1 MAPVPSS
8 QLGAQPAAPSA
19 QPAAPPSQPGEAPA
33 QPGAAPAQPG
43 AASAMFPEGEC
54 DLQSAVRPS
63 DRFVV
68 TVHTGDRQAWSGGAS
83 ESHVFAQFRDAAG
96 RDSPFFS
103 LPYLSS
109 TRPGS
114 VDFYILPHVS
124 GLGAI
129 ATLLLRRR
137 GRQDGDAWL
146 VDAVGVTDR
155 RLRRRHVFPVHRWL
169 EAGFQMRLD
178 EFDCRLPQ
186 DVLDR
191 EMVTQRARE
200 LVDRRALYEYAQ
212 IFKEGPVQLYYEDD
226 DLPFEEC
233 PSFIELDELTDEI
246 NEMMVLQSPT
256 FCTHEKWSSFLELQK
271 ACANTL
277 GLPTAALHWT
287 TDIWFGL
294 QRVQGVNAKLITLCT
309 TIPRN
314 FGVSASMVNPFLEGL
329 TLGEALAAN
338 RIFIVDLHILEGILP
353 EERVRPTDYLKQLC
367 APIALFYLNKHNVLL
382 PIAIQLYQYSGKR
395 NPVFLPSDP
404 ANLWLLAKMYF
415 NCSEAQHHT
424 VLTHM
429 GLGRLLME
437 GVAVCT
443 QRNLSPSHPLHRL
456 LAPHFRHLMITN
468 AVTVEELLE
477 PGMWMYEFMMLKGA
491 GVQEL
496 MRRGKASWRL
506 DLDGVVP
513 RQVAARGVSEP
524 SVLPHYPYRDD
535 ATALHA
541 AIERYVRACLEPYY
555 TDETRVAGDW
565 ELLQWRREL
574 VRPAQKGGLGLR
586 GVPGDMVAG
595 FTTLDHVVETATAFI
610 STVTVGHAA
619 ATLGLY
625 EEAGFVPG
633 YPLMLHGLPP
643 RSKEQTPSTAELLE
657 RLPGRCHTWFIM
669 LLWKLFSSPRAP
681 RLADPRHRWL
691 LDPASTEAAARLRKE
706 LEELSRKIARRNATV
721 PFPYQW
727 LDPRLSLPNCVP
739 RAVVSKKADY

>member
-1 MAPVPSS
+1 MLDMSRVPVKSKQPPPPRALKLPTISAAAMQALANRATMVSVDEVVFPHAPPVD
-8 QLGAQPAAPSA
+8 GARGQPRYPPLSPAAYLRGVTA
-19 QPAAPPSQPGEAPA
+19 IATYRAYFF
-33 QPGAAPAQPG
+33 PGAAIQWL
-43 AASAMFPEGEC
+43 SYVLW
-54 DLQSAVRPS
+54 LQ
-63 DRFVV
+63 
-68 TVHTGDRQAWSGGAS
+68 GQAG
-83 ESHVFAQFRDAAG
+83 
-96 RDSPFFS
+96 
-103 LPYLSS
+103 
-109 TRPGS
+109 
-114 VDFYILPHVS
+114 
-124 GLGAI
+124 
-129 ATLLLRRR
+129 
-137 GRQDGDAWL
+137 
-146 VDAVGVTDR
+146 
-155 RLRRRHVFPVHRWL
+155 
-169 EAGFQMRLD
+169 
-178 EFDCRLPQ
+178 
-186 DVLDR
+186 
-191 EMVTQRARE
+191 
-200 LVDRRALYEYAQ
+200 
-212 IFKEGPVQLYYEDD
+212 
-226 DLPFEEC
+226 DLPTSALRDIDVKARTHIARYHMEYQDPASLTEAIGQALAA
-233 PSFIELDELTDEI
+233 PAVYAPAPAPDELTDEI

-314 FGVSASMVNPFLEGL
+314 FGVSASMVDPFLEGL

-338 RIFIVDLHILEGILP
+338 KIFIVDLHILEGILP

-513 RQVAARGVSEP
+513 RQVAARGVAEP

-610 STVTVGHAA
+610 SAVTVGHAA

-633 YPLMLHGLPP
+633 YPLVLHGLPP

-727 LDPRLSLPNCVP
+727 LDPRLALPNCVP